1 MVEETS
7 TIRAGLIKRIHIDQH
22 RIKANAKD
30 GGNRPVVTV
39 QARGGPYKGHEVT
52 IDGPSS
58 VIYEGDN
65 PLSCGARVW
74 IETKAAVT
82 VHVHEREERSACGAA
97 A

>member
-1 MVEETS
+1 MVEETT

-22 RIKANAKD
+22 RIKANVKNGTD
-30 GGNRPVVTV
+30 LPVVTV

-52 IDGPSS
+52 IDGPSR
-58 VIYEGDN
+58 VIYEGEN

-74 IETKAAVT
+74 IETKAT
-82 VHVHEREERSACGAA
+82 TTIHVDEGEERSVPGAA